1 MNGKKLR
8 PICSQSFHSKSV
20 FLVSGFSAFSV
31 FFSFL
36 ASLVFLV
43 FLVFLFVKV
52 FEGGKRFPPIA
63 FLLTVTDDA

>member
-1 MNGKKLR
+1 MKKNSDQFVLKAF
-8 PICSQSFHSKSV
+8 IQSQFFFGFWIFSF
-20 FLVSGFSAFSV
+20 FS

-36 ASLVFLV
+36 AFLV
-43 FLVFLFVKV
+43 VKV

>member
-8 PICSQSFHSKSV
+8 PVCSQSFHSE
-20 FLVSGFSAFSV
+20 SGFFGCWIFS
-31 FFSFL
+31 FFSFFQL
-36 ASLVFLV
+36 FSFFSFFLV
-43 FLVFLFVKV
+43 FLVVKV